1 VSAHGP
7 HSKPGKHKGAFVS
20 EVQRR
25 RERKEENER
34 DKSFWISVGN
44 MGTVGWSVSLPMV
57 LGVLF
62 GRWLDARLD
71 SGRVFL
77 LFFMLVG
84 LTLGCIL
91 AWRMISRKI

>member
-1 VSAHGP
+1 MKS
-7 HSKPGKHKGAFVS
+7 GKHKDAFVS
-20 EVQRR
+20 EVQRD

-44 MGTVGWSVSLPMV
+44 MGTVGWSVSVPMV
-57 LGVLF
+57 LGLLF
-62 GRWLDARLD
+62 GRWLDGRLD
-71 SGRVFL
+71 SGHVFL